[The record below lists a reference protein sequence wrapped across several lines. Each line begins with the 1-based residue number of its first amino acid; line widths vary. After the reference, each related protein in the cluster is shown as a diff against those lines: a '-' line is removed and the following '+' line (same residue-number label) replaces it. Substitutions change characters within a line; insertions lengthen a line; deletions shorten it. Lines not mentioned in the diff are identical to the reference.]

1 MAIMDI
7 ATIKNAI
14 DKIEIVESELQL
26 IQDKF
31 EQSIEGAK
39 NDYIQ
44 DLSVVNK
51 QIQQMIV
58 NSKSDI
64 QNEIFQLRT
73 DCVNA
78 IIASEASMLDTL
90 NSTETSFNIKI
101 DTIFHNLVQIIEQ
114 NIQKEITKQLS
125 WKNIWKCLLQS
136 FGENVKACGIKIR
149 KKIKF

>member
-1 MAIMDI
+1 MDI